1 MTYAPPVHFSLVVA
15 CGVIQYVRFPGVRWG
30 SKLCLQM
37 SGIAAG
43 SCLVHYQWIQES
55 HIRPQSSWD
64 YTQPSRLWQQL
75 LYRRRGW
82 RQNNLQTS
90 CMSSLS
96 CVRCMSLFVKNC
108 LHFLEGLGQTSAG
121 FRTALTNCC
130 IYRLRANSASPFSK
144 SLLSNIS
151 AGCTPRPTHSSI
163 RKHTS
168 RLSHPYARAHTQIN
182 TPSSRNEYSHIQYTI

>member
-1 MTYAPPVHFSLVVA
+1 MREYVLVAHLDYFNCTRLNADGIHPRLLPVMTIFQVYVA
-15 CGVIQYVRFPGVRWG
+15 CHQF
-30 SKLCLQM
+30 
-37 SGIAAG
+37 
-43 SCLVHYQWIQES
+43 LV
-55 HIRPQSSWD
+55 
-64 YTQPSRLWQQL
+64 
-75 LYRRRGW
+75 
-82 RQNNLQTS
+82 
-90 CMSSLS
+90 
-96 CVRCMSLFVKNC
+96 NC